1 MQESE
6 SIQKKLLKSLNYD
19 NFPTFVEAK
28 IRSLEVKKEH
38 LTTCPPW
45 CDDRCEV
52 YRENKIINISQT
64 EMYIDDKLWMIWDE
78 KTCGTAYELFSH
90 YYLAKGHT
98 ICSGLGLGIRESWL
112 LSKPGVDKIT
122 VIENEKEVI
131 EYHEYNKSP
140 FLKEI
145 EVIHGDIREY
155 TGKCDTLLLDHY
167 SGTDRASKVLEDVY
181 NIQKNIEHDVLWFW
195 PLECIIDKAYFKY
208 GTTNSYGP
216 NPRSHRKAEIYDFF
230 LKIKRSHNL
239 HTIPDLSPEII
250 SFFICMYYQDMSSI
264 KRTYQSKNLMYEITD
279 APK

>member
-1 MQESE
+1 M
-6 SIQKKLLKSLNYD
+6 
-19 NFPTFVEAK
+19 
-28 IRSLEVKKEH
+28 
-38 LTTCPPW
+38 
-45 CDDRCEV
+45 
-52 YRENKIINISQT
+52 
-64 EMYIDDKLWMIWDE
+64 
-78 KTCGTAYELFSH
+78 
-90 YYLAKGHT
+90 
-98 ICSGLGLGIRESWL
+98 
-112 LSKPGVDKIT
+112 
-122 VIENEKEVI
+122 
-131 EYHEYNKSP
+131 
-140 FLKEI
+140 
-145 EVIHGDIREY
+145 
-155 TGKCDTLLLDHY
+155 
-167 SGTDRASKVLEDVY
+167 VLEDVY